1 MDMTM
6 FRNYL
11 KIGIR
16 NLWKYKSGTV
26 INVIGLST
34 GIAAFLLI
42 TLTIRYDLN
51 FDKHFEDID
60 QLYRVTV
67 KNYSANGEL
76 SRHWALASAGHA
88 DRLKEDYSNI
98 ENSARIYMS
107 SFPDLT
113 YKEKTFP
120 KEQVVFTSEDFFSIF
135 SFNFI
140 KGNNENVFP
149 DLYSIVL
156 TESTAIKIFGNDWKD
171 KNIIGR
177 SIELASQKTKAP
189 FKVTAV
195 IEDMPDQQHFHF
207 DYLAPIRFL
216 ELDFDEDAM
225 NRIGGNY
232 NWLTYIKVSESTNI
246 QELEDQINNQFW
258 DKYIGAFDD
267 GTMARDYYDFY
278 LQPVT
283 DIHTKS
289 NLNGEVERNTPMRL
303 LQIFGVIGVL
313 LLLIACINYMN
324 ISTSHYSRRMKEVGV
339 RKVVGAYKTALV
351 KQFLIESMLITFIS
365 IPFCLSLVYFAIP
378 QMNRYLEINL
388 VFNLLDEPGLLLL
401 LFLVII
407 IVSIIAGL
415 YPALFLS
422 KISLISTLKGEQK
435 FSDRWKFRSI
445 LVTFQYCVTIG
456 LIFSIV
462 IIENQL
468 QFIRKSDPG
477 YNRENVIRMN
487 LPRGFNKELFKN
499 DLLSNPNI
507 LKASYSS
514 RIPTG
519 RLNDYWGARHF
530 RGDSLVNTDFRLSV
544 VSVDPDFMD
553 TYEIELVAGE
563 NFRDNMLTVLDWDTV
578 VSSYYIINE
587 AASKALGYQNA
598 NEVLNEKIKYGI
610 TQGRIIGV
618 VEDFHFESLHNEIEP
633 MLFIYQENFRGLSAK
648 ISSNNIQESLDHIEE
663 TFAKYESATS
673 VQYNF
678 VDELF
683 ERQYLKEK
691 ISANLIKVFA
701 SIAILISC
709 LGLIGLVG
717 FTIETKLKEIGVRKI
732 LGASPA
738 NIWHMISND
747 FLTLVIVA
755 SIVSLPVMFYL
766 MNEWLN
772 AFQYRVDISML
783 NIILP
788 ILAALLI
795 TLATISYQLI
805 NATRVNPVEC
815 LKDE

>member
-1 MDMTM
+1 METTM

-11 KIGIR
+11 KVGIR

-42 TLTIRYDLN
+42 TLTIRYELN
-51 FDKHFEDID
+51 FDKHFEDVD

-88 DRLKEDYSNI
+88 DRLKQDYGNI
-98 ENSARIYMS
+98 EKSARIYMAS
-107 SFPDLT
+107 TPDLT
-113 YKEKTFP
+113 YEEKTFP
-120 KEQVVFTSEDFFSIF
+120 QEQVVFTNEDFFSIF

-140 KGNNENVFP
+140 AGNKENVFP

-156 TESTAIKIFGNDWKD
+156 TESTAIKIFGNDWED
-171 KNIIGR
+171 KNILGS
-177 SIELASQKTKAP
+177 SIELARQRSKAP

-216 ELDFDEDAM
+216 ELVFDENVM

-232 NWLTYIKVSESTNI
+232 NWLTYIKVSENTNI
-246 QELEDQINNQFW
+246 HDLENQINDQFW
-258 DKYIGAFDD
+258 DKYIGTFDD
-267 GTMARDYYDFY
+267 GTPARDYYDFY
-278 LQPVT
+278 LQPVS

-289 NLNGEVERNTPMRL
+289 HLNGEVERNTPLRL

-324 ISTSHYSRRMKEVGV
+324 IATSHYSRRMKEVGV
-339 RKVVGAYKTALV
+339 RKVVGAHKTALV
-351 KQFLIESMLITFIS
+351 RQFLIESMLLTLIS
-365 IPFCLSLVYFAIP
+365 IPFCLSLVNFAIQ

-388 VFNLLDEPGLLLL
+388 VFNLFNEPRLLLLL
-401 LFLVII
+401 LFILIV
-407 IVSIIAGL
+407 VSIIAGF

-422 KISLISTLKGEQK
+422 KIRLTSALKGEQK
-435 FSDRWKFRSI
+435 FSDKWNLRSI

-456 LIFSIV
+456 LIFAIV

-468 QFIRKSDPG
+468 QYIRKSDPG
-477 YNRENVIRMN
+477 YNRNNVVRMN
-487 LPRGFNKELFKN
+487 LPRDFNKEMFKN

-507 LKASYSS
+507 LNASYSS

-519 RLNDYWGARHF
+519 KLDDYWGTRHF
-530 RGDSLVNTDFRLSV
+530 IGDSLVNADFRLSV
-544 VSVDPDFMD
+544 ISVDPDFMD

-563 NFRDNMLTVLDWDTV
+563 SFRDNMLTVLDWDTI
-578 VSSYYIINE
+578 VSSYYIVNE

-598 NEVLNEKIKYGI
+598 NDVLNEKIEYGI
-610 TQGRIIGV
+610 TEGRIIGV

-633 MLFIYQENFRGLSAK
+633 MLFIYQENFRGLSVK
-648 ISSNNIQESLDHIEE
+648 IASTNIQESLYHMEE
-663 TFAKYESATS
+663 TFAQYESVTS
-673 VQYNF
+673 VHYNF

-683 ERQYLKEK
+683 ERQYIKEK
-691 ISANLIKVFA
+691 ISANLVKVFA
-701 SIAILISC
+701 LIAILISC

-717 FTIETKLKEIGVRKI
+717 FTVETKLKEIGVRKI

-738 NIWHMISND
+738 DIWHMISYD
-747 FLTLVIVA
+747 FLTLVIIA

-783 NIILP
+783 NIVSP
-788 ILAALLI
+788 ILAVLLI
-795 TLATISYQLI
+795 TLATISYQVI
-805 NATRVNPVEC
+805 KATRVNPVEC